1 MILASFNPAE
11 EPYMQR
17 IFLIL
22 LLSLG
27 SVSLGGCSLS
37 NIPFTYQ
44 VPVQQ
49 GNVITEEQI
58 SQLQRGMTQRQVRF
72 ILGTPAIEDT
82 FRLNRWDY
90 VHTER
95 AGGGGDPDR
104 LTVIFGDD
112 GTLQELQG
120 NLAPGTWDT

>member
-1 MILASFNPAE
+1 
-11 EPYMQR
+11 MQR
-17 IFLIL
+17 ICLIV
-22 LLSLG
+22 LLSVG
-27 SVSLGGCSLS
+27 SVSLGACSLS

-49 GNVITEEQI
+49 GNVITDEQI
-58 SQLQRGMTQRQVRF
+58 GQLRPGMTQRQVRF

-82 FRLNRWDY
+82 FRVNRWDY

-95 AGGGGDPDR
+95 DGGGGKPER

-112 GTLQELQG
+112 GNLQELRG
-120 NLAPGTWDT
+120 NMAPEDWGA